1 MIATAALPR
10 VQPRWRAQL
19 RLLGPAFVAAVAYV
33 DPGNIA
39 TNTSAGARYGYT
51 LIWVIVLANAM
62 AAIIQ
67 YLAAKLALATGKSLT
82 ELVRERTSRSVRLA
96 YWAQAEVMA
105 ITTDVAEVV
114 GGALAFQI
122 LLHWPLV
129 VGGAVTGL
137 VSMIILSARGKHRQQ
152 RFEQLIIA
160 LLAMIAL
167 GYGIGLLRAPMVLAG
182 VAGGFIPHLA
192 GRGSL
197 LLVAGM
203 VGATLMPHAVYV
215 HSALVRD
222 RHGKPTDVERTTQ
235 LLRATRWD
243 VGSAMLLAG
252 TINLAML
259 LLAAATLYGAGATD
273 NLNGAFLGLK
283 LGLGAGVAVLFALGL
298 LVSSLA
304 STAVGCHA
312 GAVVMEDL
320 LGRQVPLSVRRA
332 ITILPAL
339 VLLALGMEPTALPI
353 LSQVALSFCL
363 PFALI
368 PLVVLSSRASVMGSL
383 RNSRRQTMLVSSI
396 TAMVVGLNLALITM
410 QVFVR

>member
-197 LLVAGM
+197 LAWWGRRSCRTLFTSIRPWCGIVTASQQMWSVLPNSCVLRAGM
-203 VGATLMPHAVYV
+203 
-215 HSALVRD
+215 S
-222 RHGKPTDVERTTQ
+222 
-235 LLRATRWD
+235 
-243 VGSAMLLAG
+243 
-252 TINLAML
+252 
-259 LLAAATLYGAGATD
+259 
-273 NLNGAFLGLK
+273 
-283 LGLGAGVAVLFALGL
+283 VAPC
-298 LVSSLA
+298 S
-304 STAVGCHA
+304 
-312 GAVVMEDL
+312 
-320 LGRQVPLSVRRA
+320 
-332 ITILPAL
+332 
-339 VLLALGMEPTALPI
+339 
-353 LSQVALSFCL
+353 SQV
-363 PFALI
+363 
-368 PLVVLSSRASVMGSL
+368 
-383 RNSRRQTMLVSSI
+383 Q
-396 TAMVVGLNLALITM
+396 
-410 QVFVR
+410 